1 MLIST
6 IVFVFTFRR
15 SVEILIVSRIV
26 RCLKKI
32 LGTDPWVKSTL
43 ETLTA
48 ELPSS
53 SPPKKIDK
61 NSGKMDRNSDNS
73 DHFQDLLRIMDQR
86 QSRQSIEDKL
96 RELENMGSSD
106 YSQSSV
112 NNGDRGYNGRDFND
126 RGYDRGYDRDNE
138 DGFGVLDTDLRVSF
152 DLNIQN

>member
-1 MLIST
+1 M
-6 IVFVFTFRR
+6 
-15 SVEILIVSRIV
+15 
-26 RCLKKI
+26 
-32 LGTDPWVKSTL
+32 KSTL

-61 NSGKMDRNSDNS
+61 ISGKMDRNSDNS

-112 NNGDRGYNGRDFND
+112 NNGGYNGRDFND

-152 DLNIQN
+152 DLNIQNKVQISGAGTLKK

>member
-1 MLIST
+1 M
-6 IVFVFTFRR
+6 
-15 SVEILIVSRIV
+15 
-26 RCLKKI
+26 
-32 LGTDPWVKSTL
+32 KSTL

-48 ELPSS
+48 ELPNS

-61 NSGKMDRNSDNS
+61 NFGKMNRNSDNS

-106 YSQSSV
+106 YSQSNV
-112 NNGDRGYNGRDFND
+112 NNGDRGYNERDSND

-138 DGFGVLDTDLRVSF
+138 DGFGVLDSDLRVSL
-152 DLNIQN
+152 DLNIQNKVQISGAGTLKK

>member
-1 MLIST
+1 
-6 IVFVFTFRR
+6 
-15 SVEILIVSRIV
+15 
-26 RCLKKI
+26 
-32 LGTDPWVKSTL
+32 
-43 ETLTA
+43 
-48 ELPSS
+48 
-53 SPPKKIDK
+53 
-61 NSGKMDRNSDNS
+61 MDRNSDNS

-152 DLNIQN
+152 DLNIQNKVQISGAGTLKK